1 LQRGLYLGT
10 RFPNTE
16 PQPGRQVMKHSISFV
31 GLDVPK
37 DSIDIALADDGGNG
51 TIRFYGTIG
60 GDLTSLDKAIRKF
73 LP

>member
-1 LQRGLYLGT
+1 
-10 RFPNTE
+10 
-16 PQPGRQVMKHSISFV
+16 MKHSISFV

-37 DSIDIALADDGGNG
+37 DSIDIALADDGENG
-51 TIRFYGTIG
+51 AIRFYGTIG